1 MSGTLKAG
9 LVGLLVGALSGMGI
23 TLLLPYCTPCAAIA
37 VGLGVG
43 FLACLWEKPAARG
56 TIAGTGAKAGAIAGA
71 GHLVGQL
78 LGMLLNGLLVGPEGA
93 AEVLAQFGLDTAAM
107 SPRVYWITQI
117 AVNTS
122 CGLTNIALAAGL
134 GALGGLLW
142 QQTVGER

>member
-1 MSGTLKAG
+1 MSGVLKAG
-9 LVGLLVGALSGMGI
+9 LIGLLAGALFGMGI
-23 TLLLPYCTPCAAIA
+23 TLLLPYCTPCAAVA

-43 FLACLWEKPAARG
+43 FLACLWDKPTAQSGVAA
-56 TIAGTGAKAGAIAGA
+56 TGAKAGAISGA
-71 GHLVGQL
+71 GHLLGQL
-78 LGMLLNGLLVGPEGA
+78 LGMLLNGLFVGPEGA
-93 AEVLAQFGLDTAAM
+93 AELLRELGLDTAAM

-142 QQTVGER
+142 QQTMGRR

>member
-1 MSGTLKAG
+1 MSGMLKAG
-9 LVGLLVGALSGMGI
+9 LAGLVAGALFGMGI

-37 VGLGVG
+37 IGLGVG
-43 FLACLWEKPAARG
+43 FLACLWDKPTSQSSVAA
-56 TIAGTGAKAGAIAGA
+56 TGAKAGVIAGG
-71 GHLVGQL
+71 GHLVGQV
-78 LGMLLNGLLVGPEGA
+78 LGMVLNGLLVGPQGA
-93 AEVLAQFGLDTAAM
+93 AELLRDLGLSTEAM

-142 QQTVGER
+142 QKTMSEH